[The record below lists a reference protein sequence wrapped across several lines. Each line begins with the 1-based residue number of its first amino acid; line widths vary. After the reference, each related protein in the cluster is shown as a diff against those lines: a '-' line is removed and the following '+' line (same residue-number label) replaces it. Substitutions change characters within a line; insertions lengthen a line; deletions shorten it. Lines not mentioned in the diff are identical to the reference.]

1 MRLAMGWL
9 RSLFERWKHHGLRRY
24 GHQLRVPAS
33 TRLLGH
39 FGVRFLT
46 PPEQRVYLT
55 VGERCMLNA
64 AITFESVDGT
74 VQIGARSYIGHG
86 TSIISRN
93 RISIGDDVTM
103 AWDITLYDHNSHSFD
118 WRQRA
123 KVVEHFHRHYGSAD
137 CFRNIDW
144 DGVASA
150 PIVIADKVWI
160 GFGAV
165 ILKGVTI
172 GEGAVVASRSVV
184 TRDVEPYTI
193 VGGNPAVLIR
203 HLARPTNEPSQK

>member
-1 MRLAMGWL
+1 MTWL
-9 RSLFERWKHHGLRRY
+9 RSVYERWKHVSLRRY
-24 GHQLRVPAS
+24 RRQVRVPAS

-39 FGVRFLT
+39 FAMRFLT
-46 PPEQRVYLT
+46 PPDDRVYVT
-55 VGERCMLNA
+55 IGERCMLNA
-64 AITFESVDGT
+64 TITFESVDGA
-74 VQIGARSYIGHG
+74 VHIGERCYIGHG
-86 TSIISRN
+86 TNIISRA
-93 RISIGDDVTM
+93 RVSIGSDVTM

-118 WRQRA
+118 WQQRA

-137 CFRNIDW
+137 CFQALDW

-165 ILKGVTI
+165 VLKGVTI
-172 GEGAVVASRSVV
+172 GEGAVVAARSVV
-184 TRDVEPYTI
+184 ARDVEPYTV

-203 HLARPTNEPSQK
+203 RLQSSTSESAEHVSS